1 MTCQNEGPPA
11 VTASD
16 VPRSAIIGFV
26 TDIYLD
32 HAATTPMRP
41 EVRAAMEPFTRE
53 HFGNASGSHGVS
65 RRAKNALEEARE
77 RVADAI
83 GCRPQEIV
91 FTGGGTEADNL
102 AVKGAALA
110 SGVGGIVTVA
120 TEHEAV
126 LESAEFVRR
135 LGGEVT
141 LLGVDTI
148 GRVDPDAL
156 VGAVTSET
164 RVVSVMWANN
174 ETGTRQPL
182 AGISE
187 KLAGRALLHTDAVQA
202 FISEDVSVEG
212 LDMLSLAAHKFG
224 GPKGVGVLFVRD
236 GVTLEPVLHGGG
248 QEFGRRSGTHNVAGA
263 VGLAAAA
270 EATVADRSA
279 FRERVAAIRS
289 RFEGLLGHIVQRT
302 VPVEHSLIQH
312 CHLRLAGHRNET
324 MLVRLD
330 RQGVSASSASAC
342 QSGANTVSHVLEA
355 MGVAE
360 PREHLRFSF
369 GWNSTLADAEEAAE
383 AVRQVLGVTA

>member
-1 MTCQNEGPPA
+1 M
-11 VTASD
+11 
-16 VPRSAIIGFV
+16 

-41 EVRAAMEPFTRE
+41 EVREAMEPFASE

-77 RVADAI
+77 RVAGAI

-91 FTGGGTEADNL
+91 FTAGGTEADNL

-110 SGVGGIVTVA
+110 SGVGGVVTVA

-141 LLGVDTI
+141 VLGVDSI
-148 GRVDPDAL
+148 GRVDPDA
-156 VGAVTSET
+156 VVSAVTAET

-174 ETGTRQPL
+174 ETGTLQPL
-182 AGISE
+182 AGICE
-187 KLAGRALLHTDAVQA
+187 KLAGRALVHTDAVQA

-224 GPKGVGVLFVRD
+224 GPKGVGVLFIRE

-248 QEFGRRSGTHNVAGA
+248 QELGRRSGTHNVAGA
-263 VGLAAAA
+263 VGLAAAV
-270 EATVADRSA
+270 EATVADRA
-279 FRERVAAIRS
+279 AYRERVAAIRA
-289 RFEGLLGHIVQRT
+289 RFEELLGHLATRT
-302 VPVEHSLIQH
+302 VPVEHSLTQH
-312 CHLRLAGHRNET
+312 SHLRLAGHRNET

-330 RQGVSASSASAC
+330 QLGVAASSASAC

-369 GWNSTLADAEEAAE
+369 GWNSTLFDAETAAE
-383 AVRQVLGVTA
+383 AVRQVVGVKA